1 MASCWKLP
9 SEYTKSC
16 KQFTF
21 HGSRVYGEA
30 SNTNDSPRGSRRNK
44 ISNPLQTEKHG
55 MAKVGR
61 MGYRLEMRHLE
72 CVRGTGPFPIAT
84 CILWRRSVNTASAIP
99 EMTSSAL
106 LTLSTLLACRVSL
119 PVPNSA
125 CHLQLLLPG
134 YLHEF
139 IFRPSAVRQQNFLCP
154 LSLSPPWFSL

>member
-21 HGSRVYGEA
+21 HGSGVYGEA

-44 ISNPLQTEKHG
+44 ILNPLQTEKHG

-72 CVRGTGPFPIAT
+72 CVRRTGPFP
-84 CILWRRSVNTASAIP
+84 N
-99 EMTSSAL
+99 
-106 LTLSTLLACRVSL
+106 
-119 PVPNSA
+119 N
-125 CHLQLLLPG
+125 
-134 YLHEF
+134 YLHSLVE
-139 IFRPSAVRQQNFLCP
+139 VCQHCLCYSRDDFFSFAYTIHSVSMP
-154 LSLSPPWFSL
+154 CVTSCPQLCLSFATATTRLPP